1 MKRLSCLPSALSL
14 GVAEHVQGDS
24 LADVQA
30 GSDAIDR
37 LLHLSVAAVAS
48 LDGIGGR
55 RQQGIIQQGIW
66 GQSFI
71 SD

>member
-1 MKRLSCLPSALSL
+1 MKRLSGLGSALTL

-37 LLHLSVAAVAS
+37 LLHLSMTAIATF
-48 LDGIGGR
+48 DGVGGR
-55 RQQGIIQQGIW
+55 RQQGIIQK
-66 GQSFI
+66 GQRLLKG
-71 SD
+71 D